1 MNSRPLPFLN
11 HAIVRYIRDEKH
23 VRNEAIAKDHRRKN
37 NRKHTRGR
45 HTQYAFDN
53 KYVFSGGRYLR
64 GGTHCIKH
72 TTSRQNQV

>member
-11 HAIVRYIRDEKH
+11 QSIVRYIRDEKH
-23 VRNEAIAKDHRRKN
+23 VRSEAIAKEHRRKN
-37 NRKHTRGR
+37 NRKRTRGR
-45 HTQYAFDN
+45 HTQYATDN
-53 KYVFSGGRYLR
+53 KVSFRGNRFVR